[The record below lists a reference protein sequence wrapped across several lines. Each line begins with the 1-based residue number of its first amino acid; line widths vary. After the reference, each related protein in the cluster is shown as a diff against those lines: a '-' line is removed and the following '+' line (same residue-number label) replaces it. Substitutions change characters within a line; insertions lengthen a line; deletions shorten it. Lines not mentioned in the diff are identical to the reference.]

1 MKLSQPALSRR
12 AFLCTSTASLG
23 DFALAGLRPAARAAA
38 GEAAW
43 KTGWPMF
50 SGPQGN
56 FATPLSGVAL
66 VDDLAETRLLWESE
80 EKDIGDAKKI
90 SQPPAWNN
98 DQMPPG
104 GVSSLIVADGLVFAA
119 YFKPRGA
126 VYDVSIEAAVKKAGK
141 EFHKEQYLV
150 AADDVMLAVDA
161 ATGKTKWKVVEAD
174 KGMNFPCG
182 KRGGWGVTPAYF
194 QGKVFSLGTT
204 GRLYAYDAQTGKKL
218 WEVTIGAAHQAAE
231 ADKKAALA
239 EKRLTKLPSWLSS
252 LIVAEGVLIV
262 PLFDG
267 GEQGIRGVNVET
279 GQTLWEVP
287 KALSRLATPSV
298 FREGGR
304 AFLLVHTSH
313 GELRAVEPKTGKVLW
328 TETGLGTNLGTLAPS
343 DTHVVLNVKPT
354 GKDRAVGR
362 YGAYRISAAKAERAW
377 TLPDKE
383 AFGHDAHLDSGAIH
397 KIVIR
402 DGFVYMTPK
411 PDRKNSR
418 LMILREK
425 TGEILVD
432 QELGIG
438 WGYLPIVTEDRLL
451 VADDLSHTATGHNYN
466 FTMYPADPT
475 RFRQLGEAW
484 HPAHKP
490 TNGYEVPMVDPLVA
504 GRWFMRGRD
513 GRIRCYDL
521 RKSSK

>member
-1 MKLSQPALSRR
+1 MHPSLSILNRR
-12 AFLCTSTASLG
+12 EFLRTSTAGLG
-23 DFALAGLRPAARAAA
+23 VLALAGLPQAAA
-38 GEAAW
+38 AAPGEAAW

-56 FATPLSGVAL
+56 FATPLSKVTL
-66 VDDLAETRLLWESE
+66 VDYLAQTRLLWESE

-119 YFKPRGA
+119 YFKPRG
-126 VYDVSIEAAVKKAGK
+126 DVFDIAIEAAVKKAGK

-150 AADDVMLAVDA
+150 AADDVLLAVDA

-194 QGKVFSLGTT
+194 QGRVFSIGTT
-204 GRLYAYDAQTGKKL
+204 GRLYAYDTATGKKL
-218 WEVTIGAAHQAAE
+218 WEANIGTAHQAAE

-252 LIVAEGVLIV
+252 LIVAEGVLVV

-267 GEQGIRGVNVET
+267 AEQGIRGVNVTT
-279 GQTLWEVP
+279 GQTLWEAP
-287 KALSRLATPSV
+287 KVLSRLATPSV
-298 FREGGR
+298 FRDGR

-313 GELRAVEPKTGKVLW
+313 GELRAIDPKNGKVLW
-328 TETGLGTNLGTLAPS
+328 TVTGLGTNLGTLAPS
-343 DTHVVLNVKPT
+343 DAHVVLNVKPT
-354 GKDRAVGR
+354 GKDRAVGLL
-362 YGAYRISAAKAERAW
+362 GAYRISAEKAERAW

-383 AFGHDAHLDSGAIH
+383 QYGHEAHLDSGAIH

-402 DGFVYMTPK
+402 DGYVYLTPK
-411 PDRKNSR
+411 IETKNSR
-418 LMILREK
+418 MMILREK

-432 QELGIG
+432 QELGGG
-438 WGYLPIVTEDRLL
+438 WGYLPILAEDRLL
-451 VADDLSHTATGHNYN
+451 VADDLSHTATGHNYS
-466 FTMYPADPT
+466 FTMYPADPGK
-475 RFRQLGEAW
+475 FRRLGESW

-521 RKSSK
+521 RKASS